1 MKAFLKNNLIPIF
14 SPLSYAELDITVCA
28 TVGQARSPPSVAPHA
43 LVLPTQPVEVCE
55 LGGRLLE
62 KRPPD
67 NTITGQPAAVPA
79 SNSPAI

>member
-1 MKAFLKNNLIPIF
+1 ML
-14 SPLSYAELDITVCA
+14 SPLSYVEFENSRRVDRTVCA

-43 LVLPTQPVEVCE
+43 PVLPARPVEVCK
-55 LGGRLLE
+55 LRGRLLE